1 MGSES
6 IKYDT
11 GSASLSIYIPYR
23 EEVQRVDEN
32 EKEVTPVIEAPLQ
45 KEEVNTNMP
54 GRSLI
59 LTNNGEWRET
69 NILNGMSDP
78 RRSNANS
85 VSFICF
91 DSISALTILNFQY
104 NWFNF
109 PKTTSQ
115 ERQVFPQFH
124 HNSI

>member
-1 MGSES
+1 M
-6 IKYDT
+6 
-11 GSASLSIYIPYR
+11 
-23 EEVQRVDEN
+23 
-32 EKEVTPVIEAPLQ
+32 TPVIEAPLQ

-54 GRSLI
+54 GRSSI

-115 ERQVFPQFH
+115 ERQFSLQFH